1 MVNTKDSHIDNL
13 NDENRALRENVSKLA
28 QENQRLTWEMNRIK
42 SKNQKKKILVGSSI
56 IRDIDPVKVNVDLR
70 SISGAKVKDVLDN
83 VKGQQDHVDEIM
95 LVVGGNDCNEASRDA
110 GDVQDILE
118 TYAALITAAKEKSE
132 AITVSSICLRLTSP
146 KTQES
151 IEALNAGLQE
161 RAANNGCKF
170 VDNRAT
176 FILHDGTIND
186 GYLLSDGVHLN
197 RQGTNRLAKN
207 ICLVSKDNTNDI
219 TKTSRKPP
227 SQQARRNPQQ
237 SPGNQQR
244 GHKPAAPHHPAAGAA
259 TYRPPPRSGDRRS
272 RWSAPPPNGRRT
284 DGYACYFCG
293 ETNHNRDT
301 CRWGSP
307 VTCFC
312 CQQKGHK
319 EKFCP
324 QSAQHPPIA

>member
-1 MVNTKDSHIDNL
+1 MVITKDSHIDNL
-13 NDENRALRENVSKLA
+13 IDENRALRKNVSKLA
-28 QENQRLTWEMNRIK
+28 QQNQRLTWEMSRIK
-42 SKNQKKKILVGSSI
+42 SKNQKKKLFVDSSI

-70 SISGAKVKDVLDN
+70 SISGAKVKDGLDN

-110 GDVQDILE
+110 GDVQHILE

-132 AITVSSICLRLTSP
+132 AMTVSSIWPRLTSP

-151 IEALNAGLQE
+151 TEALNAGLQE
-161 RAANNGCKF
+161 LAANNGCKF

-176 FILHDGTIND
+176 FILYDGTIND

-207 ICLVSKDNTNDI
+207 LCLVSKDNTNDI

-244 GHKPAAPHHPAAGAA
+244 GHKPAAPPHHPAAGAA

-272 RWSAPPPNGRRT
+272 CGSAPPPDQSGRSSKVVALFLLQT
-284 DGYACYFCG
+284 LVA
-293 ETNHNRDT
+293 
-301 CRWGSP
+301 
-307 VTCFC
+307 
-312 CQQKGHK
+312 
-319 EKFCP
+319 
-324 QSAQHPPIA
+324 I